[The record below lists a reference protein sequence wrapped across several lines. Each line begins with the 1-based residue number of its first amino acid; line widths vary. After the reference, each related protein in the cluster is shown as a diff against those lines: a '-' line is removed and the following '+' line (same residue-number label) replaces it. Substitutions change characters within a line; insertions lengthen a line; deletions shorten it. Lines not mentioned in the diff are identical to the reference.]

1 LSIIESRLKHRC
13 ETLKTSRARDLA
25 SILYFLLFQVEQA
38 KSNNIQQTPPADNSP
53 ATTPTG
59 TSSSHQ
65 RHNKHHHG
73 KHVLVSST
81 SKQ

>member
-1 LSIIESRLKHRC
+1 LSVIESRLNHRC
-13 ETLKTSRARDLA
+13 ETLKTSARDLA
-25 SILYFLLFQVEQA
+25 SILYFLLFQVEQT

-53 ATTPTG
+53 ATTSTG